1 MAMLRASR
9 KWSYQWNRLVGVR
22 RFLMMPGGDAG
33 MINLRKDGS
42 IPSKRRGSTATGP
55 AGFLR
60 FARKRG
66 SILLQQVGRYDS
78 GGAK

>member
-1 MAMLRASR
+1 
-9 KWSYQWNRLVGVR
+9 
-22 RFLMMPGGDAG
+22 
-33 MINLRKDGS
+33 MISLRKDGS

-78 GGAK
+78 GGATFTSLLPFRRPNA